1 METRKLILIIILST
15 SLLLLWEA
23 WQKETQPPVSQV
35 TPGATVDD
43 SNQRHDPLPVPG
55 DELAG
60 AGGSGIAAGIEGVT
74 PSVTPN
80 LFEIGE
86 KIQVTTDLVT
96 AEIDTAGGDIRKL
109 GLLQHPAREDETRP
123 YELLLDQAARFQI
136 SQSGLIGDGLP
147 SHKTKYTVDSNKYSY
162 ELRPG
167 EDSVSVRL
175 LAPEVNGIQVAKI
188 YTFHRGTYVI
198 DVAFEIVNHS
208 DTTILPFSYFQMM
221 RDSKEPVGQGFLV
234 HSYTGP
240 ALYTEE
246 EKFLKVKFSDLDK
259 NKADYPTNAD
269 DGWVA
274 MLEHYFLTAWLPEQ
288 GKPREYYVKQL
299 AYNQYTAGVIAPVG
313 AVEPGQTQRISMPFY
328 AGPQE
333 QKKLAELSP
342 GLDLTVDYGWLTV
355 LAKPLF
361 WLLSFYHSYV
371 DNWGIAIILL
381 TLTVKLLFFPLSAAG
396 YRSMAKLRVVTP
408 KLQRIREQYSSDR
421 QRMHQ
426 AMMEFYKQ
434 EKINP
439 MGGCLPILV
448 QIPVFIALFWTLLAA
463 VELRYAPLALW
474 ITDMSVPDPYYVL
487 PLIMGVSMYI
497 QSKLSPKPTDP
508 IQARI
513 MQIMPVAFSIFFFF
527 FPAGLVLYSLCNNIL
542 SIAQQWQITRM
553 LEKKAEAEEEKKSKG
568 KGKTKGKGASTVEE
582 EADEGDDLKETK
594 QLTHSDSAAANNE
607 KDVEDAEVI
616 EVKEEAPVAQKKAS
630 PAAAQ
635 TQAQP
640 KPKPKPGTNVR
651 GKGKARKGKKR

>member
-15 SLLLLWEA
+15 SLLLLWES
-23 WQKETQPPVSQV
+23 WQKEMQPPVTQV
-35 TPGATVDD
+35 TPGVMTEGG
-43 SNQRHDPLPVPG
+43 NQRHDPLPVPG
-55 DELAG
+55 DELAS
-60 AGGSGIAAGIEGVT
+60 ASGLSNAEGIEGVS
-74 PSVTPN
+74 PGITPN
-80 LFEIGE
+80 LFESGE
-86 KIQVTTDLVT
+86 KIQVTTDLIV

-109 GLLQHPAREDETRP
+109 GLLMHPAREDKTKP
-123 YELLLDQAARFQI
+123 YELLLDQAARFQV

-147 SHKTKYTVDSNKYSY
+147 SHKTRYTIDSNVYTY
-162 ELRPG
+162 ELKPG
-167 EDSVSVRL
+167 EDRVSVRL
-175 LAPEVNGIQVAKI
+175 LAPEENGLQIAKI

-198 DVAFEIVNHS
+198 DVEFEIVNNS
-208 DTTILPFSYFQMM
+208 QNTIMPFAYFQMM
-221 RDSKEPVGQGFLV
+221 RDAKEPTGQGFLV

-240 ALYTEE
+240 ALYTDD

-259 NKADYPTNAD
+259 NKATYPANAD
-269 DGWVA
+269 NGWIA
-274 MLEHYFLTAWLPEQ
+274 MLEHYFLTAWLPEE
-288 GKPREYYVKQL
+288 GKPREYYVKRL

-313 AVEPGQTQRISMPFY
+313 TIEPGYSGNVVMPFY

-333 QKKLAELSP
+333 QDKLAELSP
-342 GLDLTVDYGWLTV
+342 GLDLTVDYGWLTI

-371 DNWGIAIILL
+371 DNWGLAIILL

-408 KLQRIREQYSSDR
+408 ELQRIREQYASDR

-426 AMMEFYKQ
+426 AMMEFYKR

-439 MGGCLPILV
+439 LGGCLPILV

-487 PLIMGVSMYI
+487 PLIMGVSMWL

-508 IQARI
+508 IQARV
-513 MQIMPVAFSIFFFF
+513 MQIMPIAFSIFFFF

-542 SIAQQWQITRM
+542 SIAQQWYITRK
-553 LEKKAEAEEEKKSKG
+553 LEKSAQLEEEKRSKG
-568 KGKTKGKGASTVEE
+568 KATRPKGKAATSEE
-582 EADEGDDLKETK
+582 NGQPKQIARTAESDAGDSQEI
-594 QLTHSDSAAANNE
+594 
-607 KDVEDAEVI
+607 EDAEII
-616 EVKEEAPVAQKKAS
+616 EAKEERPTPAPKQQK
-630 PAAAQ
+630 PAA
-635 TQAQP
+635 
-640 KPKPKPGTNVR
+640 KPPA
-651 GKGKARKGKKR
+651 KGRVKTRKDKRR

>member
-15 SLLLLWEA
+15 SLLLLWES
-23 WQKETQPPVSQV
+23 WQKEIQPPASQAIP
-35 TPGATVDD
+35 TPQADGN
-43 SNQRHDPLPVPG
+43 NQRHDPLPVPG
-55 DELAG
+55 DELA
-60 AGGSGIAAGIEGVT
+60 ATSGPGVAT
-74 PSVTPN
+74 SIDGVSPSITPN

-86 KIQVTTDLVT
+86 KIQVTTDMVV

-109 GLLQHPAREDETRP
+109 GLLKHPSREDENKP
-123 YELLLDQAARFQI
+123 YELLLDQTARFQI
-136 SQSGLIGDGLP
+136 SQSGLIGDDLP
-147 SHKTKYTVDSNKYSY
+147 THKTKYTVDSNKYHY
-162 ELRPG
+162 ELSPG
-167 EDSVSVRL
+167 EDSVSIRL
-175 LAPEVNGIQVAKI
+175 LAPEKNGIQVAKI
-188 YTFHRGTYVI
+188 YTFHRGSYVI
-198 DVAFEIVNHS
+198 DVKFEITNHS
-208 DTTILPFSYFQMM
+208 GETILPFSYFQML
-221 RDSKEPVGQGFLV
+221 RDAKEPAGQGFLV

-259 NKADYPTNAD
+259 NKAEYPTNAD
-269 DGWVA
+269 NGWVA

-288 GKPREYYVKQL
+288 GEPREYYVKRL
-299 AYNQYTAGVIAPVG
+299 AHNQYTAGVIAPVG
-313 AVEPGQTQRISMPFY
+313 AIETGRTETVSMPFY

-333 QKKLAELSP
+333 QDKLAELSP

-381 TLTVKLLFFPLSAAG
+381 TLTVKLIFFPLSAAG

-408 KLQRIREQYSSDR
+408 KLQRIREQYASDR

-439 MGGCLPILV
+439 LGGCLPILV

-508 IQARI
+508 IQAKV

-542 SIAQQWQITRM
+542 SILQQWQITRM
-553 LEKKAEAEEEKKSKG
+553 FEKKSEEEEEKKSKS
-568 KGKTKGKGASTVEE
+568 KGKSKGKDVADDSESGASEE
-582 EADEGDDLKETK
+582 TQ
-594 QLTHSDSAAANNE
+594 QLTHAKNSDATEDSNI
-607 KDVEDAEVI
+607 EDAEII
-616 EVKEEAPVAQKKAS
+616 EKEDESVKSKK
-630 PAAAQ
+630 P
-635 TQAQP
+635 QP
-640 KPKPKPGTNVR
+640 ESEKAKPKPKPAAGARR
-651 GKGKARKGKKR
+651 GKGRKGRRR

>member
-15 SLLLLWEA
+15 SLLLLWES
-23 WQKETQPPVSQV
+23 WQKEIQPPVTQV
-35 TPGATVDD
+35 TPGATVDGG
-43 SNQRHDPLPVPG
+43 NQRHDPLPVPG
-55 DELAG
+55 DELATASG
-60 AGGSGIAAGIEGVT
+60 TGGSAIVEGIEGVS
-74 PSVTPN
+74 PSITPN

-86 KIQVTTDLVT
+86 KIQVTTDMIV

-109 GLLQHPAREDETRP
+109 GLLLHPAREDESRP
-123 YELLLDQAARFQI
+123 YELLLDQAARFQV
-136 SQSGLIGDGLP
+136 SQSGLIGEGLP
-147 SHKTKYTVDSNKYSY
+147 SHKTRYSVDSGVYTY
-162 ELRPG
+162 ELSPG

-175 LAPEVNGIQVAKI
+175 LAPEQDGIQVAKI

-198 DVAFEIVNHS
+198 DVEFEIVNNT
-208 DTTILPFSYFQMM
+208 DNTIIPFSYFQML
-221 RDSKEPVGQGFLV
+221 RDAKEPTGQGFLV

-240 ALYTEE
+240 AMYTEE
-246 EKFLKVKFSDLDK
+246 EKFKKVKFSDLDK
-259 NKADYPTNAD
+259 NKAEYPTNAD
-269 DGWVA
+269 NGWMA

-288 GKPREYYVKQL
+288 GSPREYYVKRL
-299 AYNQYTAGVIAPVG
+299 AHNQYTAGVIAPVG
-313 AVEPGQTQRISMPFY
+313 AIESGQTGNVVMSFY

-333 QKKLAELSP
+333 QKKLEELSP

-381 TLTVKLLFFPLSAAG
+381 TLTVKLIFFPLSAAG

-408 KLQRIREQYSSDR
+408 QLQRIREQYASDR

-426 AMMEFYKQ
+426 AMMEFYKK

-439 MGGCLPILV
+439 LGGCLPILV

-487 PLIMGVSMYI
+487 PLIMGVSMWV

-508 IQARI
+508 IQAKV
-513 MQIMPVAFSIFFFF
+513 MQIMPIAFSIFFFF

-542 SIAQQWQITRM
+542 SILQQWQITRM
-553 LEKKAEAEEEKKSKG
+553 LEKKAEAEEEKRSKG
-568 KGKTKGKGASTVEE
+568 KPKGKTKTVESE
-582 EADEGDDLKETK
+582 ENVGESK
-594 QLTHSDSAAANNE
+594 QLAQADDDD
-607 KDVEDAEVI
+607 KKYDIEDAEIV
-616 EVKEEAPVAQKKAS
+616 EANEEKPA
-630 PAAAQ
+630 PAAKQ
-635 TQAQP
+635 Q
-640 KPKPKPGTNVR
+640 KPKAAPIK
-651 GKGKARKGKKR
+651 GKGRKNKRR